1 MLNVQIAPH
10 REFLPCDAA
19 EQKLFVMLKLRP
31 TKEVANTRP
40 STTFV
45 FLIDTSGSMYEVVV
59 GEVVPTGNTF
69 TVDGQEYMGVTGGQ
83 TKIDIVMESLK
94 RLIHSGKL
102 GASDRIAIV
111 QFDDS
116 ASTIIGLTP
125 ATQISQLESAIERLR
140 EFSGGTRMGLG
151 LRGALSLLSGQNM
164 TIRRTVLF
172 TDGQTFDEDVCRA
185 IASEFATN
193 NVPITAL
200 GVGEFNED
208 LLNHLS
214 DTTGGSQMHIVA
226 EENHGGLA
234 VSITNLPDTI
244 IQEFSE
250 AKKEVITNLALTI
263 KTVKGVKLTRI
274 VRVYP
279 TLAEFPLTQ
288 EPYPLGNAVGND
300 ETIFILEFSIE
311 SRAASRV
318 RIAQMGLTYDV
329 PGQNRRGELPP
340 ANLLVQFVT
349 GQVAAQVDPEVMSY
363 VQQSNISQLV
373 NQATRVAESNP
384 QKAEELLETARK
396 MTVRIGND
404 AMTESLNQAKDEL
417 RKTRKISD
425 GTRKT
430 VKMGSKGKTVKMGGD
445 INDDQLSEE
454 QIRKLSGT

>member
-45 FLIDTSGSMYEVVV
+45 FLIDTSGSMYEVV
-59 GEVVPTGNTF
+59 G
-69 TVDGQEYMGVTGGQ
+69 DR
-83 TKIDIVMESLK
+83 TKIEIVMESLN

-125 ATQISQLESAIERLR
+125 ATQISQLESAIERLLDS
-140 EFSGGTRMGLG
+140 SGGTRMGLG

>member
-45 FLIDTSGSMYEVVV
+45 FLIDTSGSMYEDV
-59 GEVVPTGNTF
+59 G
-69 TVDGQEYMGVTGGQ
+69 DR
-83 TKIDIVMESLK
+83 TKIEIVMESLK

-125 ATQISQLESAIERLR
+125 ATQISQLESAIERLLDS
-140 EFSGGTRMGLG
+140 SGGTRMGLG

-164 TIRRTVLF
+164 TIRRTLLF

-226 EENHGGLA
+226 EENHGGTA

-288 EPYPLGNAVGND
+288 EPYPLGNAVAND

-340 ANLLVQFVT
+340 ENLLVQFVT

-384 QKAEELLETARK
+384 QKAEELLETARR

-404 AMTESLNQAKDEL
+404 AMTESLNQAQDEL
-417 RKTRKISD
+417 RKTSKISD